1 MTWLIYGA
9 NGYTGDLIAR
19 EAVRRGQRPILAG
32 RNADAVHKL
41 ANELK
46 LESRVF
52 DLDKPDLTG
61 AKVVL
66 HCAGPFSNT
75 SRPMVDACLA
85 AGAHYLD
92 ITGEVEVFES
102 IFARDAEAKQRGV
115 TLLPG
120 VGFDVVPTD
129 CLAATLA
136 ARMPDA
142 DELWLAFYS
151 HRGGVSPGTMK
162 TAIEGSAQGGVIRRS
177 GKLVKVP
184 LLFDIRTIPFE
195 SGEKLCVTIP
205 WGDLASAYRSTGIP
219 NIRVY
224 TSRSPRAIARLRRVG
239 PFLKLL
245 KLPFVTRIAQKLA
258 SRRAGPT
265 AEQRANARIY
275 LWGRVAKGDEELTMT
290 SSVAEGYTFTVLSSL
305 AAVGRLMNGTARPGA
320 FTPSQLFGANFVNEV

>member
-1 MTWLIYGA
+1 MWLIYGA

-32 RNADAVHKL
+32 RNAEAIRKL
-41 ANELK
+41 ASELG
-46 LESRVF
+46 LEGRVF
-52 DLDKPDLTG
+52 DLDKPDLSG
-61 AKVVL
+61 VQVVL
-66 HCAGPFSNT
+66 HCAGPFSKT
-75 SRPMVDACLA
+75 SKPMVDACLA

-129 CLAATLA
+129 CLAAKLA
-136 ARMPDA
+136 AQLPGA

-162 TAIEGSAQGGVIRRS
+162 TAIEGSAQGGVIRRD
-177 GKLVKVP
+177 GRLVKVP
-184 LLFDIRTIPFE
+184 LLFDVRTIPFE

-205 WGDLASAYRSTGIP
+205 WGDLATAYRSTGIP

-224 TSRSPRAIARLRRVG
+224 TARSARAIARLRRVG

-245 KLPFVTRIAQKLA
+245 RLPFATRIAQKFA
-258 SRRAGPT
+258 SRREGPT
-265 AEQRANARIY
+265 AEQRGNARMY
-275 LWGRVAKGDEELTMT
+275 LWGRVAKGGQEVTMT

-305 AAVGRLMNGTARPGA
+305 AAVDRVMNGAARPGA
-320 FTPSQLFGANFVNEV
+320 FTPSQVFGANFVNEV